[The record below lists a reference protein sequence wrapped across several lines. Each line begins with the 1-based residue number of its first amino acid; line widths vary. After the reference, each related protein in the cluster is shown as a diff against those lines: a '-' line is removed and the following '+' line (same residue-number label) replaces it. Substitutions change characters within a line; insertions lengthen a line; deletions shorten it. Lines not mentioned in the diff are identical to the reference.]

1 MNENI
6 FINNP
11 KITSSDKF
19 INKTQT
25 PLCIWFTGL
34 SGSGKSTLANE
45 LEFFFNQLDK
55 ISFVID
61 GDNLR
66 SGLTANLSFDEHDR
80 LENNR
85 IAAEVSKLFLDAGLI
100 TIVSLISPKER
111 YRVIAREICKDY
123 NFILVYLNT
132 PISVCEERDV
142 KGLYKKARNGNIK
155 DFTGISSDF
164 EIPENPDLIVD
175 TSHSVQDS
183 LKLITNYLK
192 EKNYF

>member
-11 KITSSDKF
+11 KVSSSKKF
-19 INKTQT
+19 INKLQK

-45 LEFFFNQLDK
+45 LDYFFNELGK

-66 SGLTANLSFDEHDR
+66 SGLTFNLSFNELDR
-80 LENNR
+80 SENNR
-85 IAAEVSKLFLDAGLI
+85 MAAEVSKLFLDAGLI
-100 TIVSLISPKER
+100 TIVSLISPKES
-111 YRVIAREICKDY
+111 YRSIAREICKDY
-123 NFILVYLNT
+123 NFILIYLNT
-132 PISVCEERDV
+132 PFYVCEERDV
-142 KGLYKKARNGNIK
+142 KGLYKKARNGSIK
-155 DFTGISSDF
+155 YFTGISSDY
-164 EIPENPDLIVD
+164 EIPENPDLIID
-175 TSHSVQDS
+175 TSDSIIDS